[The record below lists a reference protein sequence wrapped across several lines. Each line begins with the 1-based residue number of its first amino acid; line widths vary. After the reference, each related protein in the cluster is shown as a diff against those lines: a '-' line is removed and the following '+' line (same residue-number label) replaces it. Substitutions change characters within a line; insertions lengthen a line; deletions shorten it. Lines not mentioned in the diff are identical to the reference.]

1 MLLQLDQKSLFLGKK
16 PNGFTETYYTEW
28 DDGLGKTKISLF
40 LVMSIGSSQVPGEE
54 MGKEAFQILQDHYL
68 DDLAG
73 DPYDRFEN
81 ALREINLMVNEREK
95 QLEMKFIPNVH
106 VVCGV
111 IEKDMLFLSQRGD
124 AQGYLI
130 RKRHVSSITEGL
142 FDEKNTEDLFQNIAS
157 GVLEVNDSV
166 ILVTGKLVHY
176 ATPSELSKIFSEQ
189 SLSEAVKELEDM
201 LSGDVEEQMAIL
213 TFDVLEKSEAKE
225 TFVEKQIG
233 KEEPK
238 SQMHGHVSR
247 AKEKLMEIKWVK
259 PLHILRDWTKRQ
271 ERFKTWGRDKILI
284 AIVAGALLL
293 VGGVAYLSLTL
304 GTQKVKDSMQSKL
317 DTAQED
323 INQAATKGGFDKES
337 ASELLN
343 DAEALVVEVLN
354 SEYLRD
360 KASQMVDKIAEQR
373 DFLDN
378 VVHVD
383 DELIKVADIST
394 VSAGNKVIGILP
406 YKDRLVAF
414 TGKNLFQILI
424 DQVSGDT
431 ALSEGEIALGGAYFS
446 DGEKVLLL
454 TEAGK
459 VIEYQEGNLQF
470 ADTADV
476 EWKKGNDI
484 TAYSTKTYILDSA
497 NNQIWKYTHG
507 RTAYSA
513 AQAYFAVGTEVDLS
527 NTVSFAI
534 DGNVWTLDKDGA
546 IHKYLSGKE
555 VEFEVNSAPLTP
567 VSQASKIYTELDLRN
582 IYVLDSGD
590 NKVLVYAKES
600 STNDIGYV
608 SQYQLDGIE
617 GVPQSIYYDRIKGL
631 LYIATDGAIYKLKI

>member
-1 MLLQLDQKSLFLGKK
+1 MLLQLDQKSLFLGRK

-40 LVMSIGSSQVPGEE
+40 LVLSIGSSQVPGEE
-54 MGKEAFQILQDHYL
+54 IGKEAFQLLQDHYL

-95 QLEMKFIPNVH
+95 QLDMRFVPNVN

-124 AQGYLI
+124 AQGYLV

-142 FDEKNTEDLFQNIAS
+142 FDEKNTEDMFQNIAS

-166 ILVTGKLVHY
+166 ILVTGKLIHY

-201 LSGDVEEQMAIL
+201 LAGDVEEQMAIL

-225 TFVEKQIG
+225 VFVEKEIK
-233 KEEPK
+233 KESQK
-238 SQMHGHVSR
+238 SRM
-247 AKEKLMEIKWVK
+247 KDKLMEIKWVK

-284 AIVAGALLL
+284 AIVAGAIILT
-293 VGGVAYLSLTL
+293 GGVAYLSLSL
-304 GTQKVKDSMQSKL
+304 STQKVKDAMQAKL

-323 INQAATKGGFDKES
+323 INQAGTKGGFDKET
-337 ASELLN
+337 ASKLLD

-378 VVHVD
+378 VIHVD
-383 DELIKVADIST
+383 DELIKVADL
-394 VSAGNKVIGILP
+394 SAIAGGNKVLGIVA
-406 YKDRLVAF
+406 YKDRQVAF
-414 TGKNLFQILI
+414 TGKNIFQILI

-431 ALSEGEIALGGAYFS
+431 AVSEGEIFVAGAYFG

-454 TEAGK
+454 TESGK
-459 VIEYQEGNLQF
+459 LIEYQDGNLQF

-476 EWKKGNDI
+476 EWKKGNGI
-484 TAYSTKTYILDSA
+484 TTYSTKTYILDAA

-507 RTAYSA
+507 RTAYSG
-513 AQAYFAVGTEVDLS
+513 AQAYFASGGDVSLA
-527 NTVSFAI
+527 NTVSLAI
-534 DGNVWTLDKDGA
+534 DGNVWTLDKDGT
-546 IHKYLSGKE
+546 IKQYLSGE
-555 VEFEVNSAPLTP
+555 AVDFEINSAPLTP
-567 VSQASKIYTELDLRN
+567 IKEASKIYTELDLKN

-590 NKVLVYAKES
+590 KKVLVYAKES
-600 STNDIGYV
+600 STRDIDYV

-617 GVPQSIYYDRIKGL
+617 GSPNSIYYDRIKGV
-631 LYIATDGAIYKLKI
+631 LYIVTDSALYKLKI

>member
-1 MLLQLDQKSLFLGKK
+1 MLLQLDQKSLFLGRK

-40 LVMSIGSSQVPGEE
+40 LVLSISSSQVPGEE
-54 MGKEAFQILQDHYL
+54 VGKEAFQLLQDHYL
-68 DDLAG
+68 DDLSG

-81 ALREINLMVNEREK
+81 ALREVNLMINEKEK
-95 QLEMKFIPNVH
+95 NLDMKFVPNVH

-213 TFDVLEKSEAKE
+213 VFDVLEKSETKE
-225 TFVEKQIG
+225 VFVDKEIEK
-233 KEEPK
+233 ERPK
-238 SQMHGHVSR
+238 SQIHGHMSR
-247 AKEKLMEIKWVK
+247 AKEKLMEIKWIK
-259 PLHILRDWTKRQ
+259 PIHILRDWGKKQ
-271 ERFKTWGRDKILI
+271 DRFKTWGRDKILI
-284 AIVAGALLL
+284 AIAAGVVVL
-293 VGGVAYLSLTL
+293 VGGVAYLSMSLS
-304 GTQKVKDSMQSKL
+304 TQRVKDSMQSKL

-323 INQAATKGGFDKES
+323 INQASTKGGFDKET
-337 ASELLN
+337 ASKLLD
-343 DAEALVVEVLN
+343 DAEALAVEVLN

-360 KASQMVDKIAEQR
+360 KASQTVNKIAEQR

-378 VVHVD
+378 VIHVD
-383 DELIKVADIST
+383 DELVTVADIGAAG
-394 VSAGNKVIGILP
+394 SANRILGILP
-406 YKDRLVAF
+406 YKDRLVSF

-424 DQVSGDT
+424 DQVSGEMAVSTGET
-431 ALSEGEIALGGAYFS
+431 AVAGSYFA
-446 DGEKVLLL
+446 DQEKVLLL

-459 VIEYQEGNLQF
+459 LIEYQDGNMQF

-476 EWKKGNDI
+476 EWKKGNDV
-484 TAYSTKTYILDSA
+484 TTYSTKAYILDSA

-507 RTAYSA
+507 RTAFSS
-513 AQAYFAVGTEVDLS
+513 AQAYFTTGSGVDLS
-527 NTVSFAI
+527 NAVSFAI
-534 DGNVWTLDKDGA
+534 DGNVWTVDKDGT
-546 IHKYLSGKE
+546 IKRYLSGKA
-555 VEFEVNSAPLTP
+555 VSFEINAAPLTP
-567 VSQASKIYTELDLRN
+567 IKEATKIYTELDLKN

-600 STNDIGYV
+600 SKDDIDYV
-608 SQYQLDGIE
+608 SQYKLDGIKE
-617 GVPQSIYYDRIKGL
+617 TPRSIYYDRIKGML
-631 LYIATDGAIYKLKI
+631 FIVTDGALYELKL